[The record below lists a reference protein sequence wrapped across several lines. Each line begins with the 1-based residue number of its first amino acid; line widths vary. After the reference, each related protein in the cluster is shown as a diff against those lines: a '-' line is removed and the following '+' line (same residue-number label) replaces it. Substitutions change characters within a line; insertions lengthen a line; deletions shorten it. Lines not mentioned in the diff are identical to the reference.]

1 MRIGVCDR
9 NEMAVRQ
16 LVGWI
21 TRYCESCAIEPE
33 IGGYINCDDMIL
45 AASIYRFDLFYISFD
60 GPDGFLSA
68 RRVRDKEKTSKII
81 LISDSAEYALM
92 GMRLH
97 VIDYIVKPVAFEDI
111 ARAMKRAG
119 IGGA

>member
-9 NEMAVRQ
+9 SEIAVRQ

-21 TRYCESCAIEPE
+21 AQYCKSCAIEPE
-33 IGGYINCDDMIL
+33 IGGYVSCDEML
-45 AASIYRFDLFYISFD
+45 FAASMYRFDLFCVSFD
-60 GPDGFLSA
+60 GPEGFLAA
-68 RRVRDKEKTSKII
+68 RRIRDKEKTAKIV
-81 LISDSAEYALM
+81 LISDSADYALM

-97 VIDYIVKPVAFEDI
+97 VTDYIVKPVAFEDI
-111 ARAMKRAG
+111 VRAMKRAG